1 MKAEDIPTVAAVGL
15 STRRHI
21 EALRSAPKHFPQE
34 RNLKATLATGLTVEY
49 AIASNADAQD
59 PGCEALPE
67 ERVVLV
73 MGFMQTK
80 EGWAPVIDILLDK
93 WDAKKQGKN
102 LKILTLDNRGVGG
115 SDAPWSRYTTSQMAQ
130 DTLSL
135 LDHVGWE
142 TAHVVGISLGGM
154 ISIELA
160 ATAPER
166 VCSLTLMVT
175 TRGHYAPHPR
185 AWKPLLGSV
194 LAGSMDSVMALLYPS
209 NILDNPIEGRDDIK
223 VQNVLKRYHAT
234 RQSAHDLPTLH
245 AMVAQGVACLTHY
258 VSDERLDTIAKT
270 GFPVLIVGS
279 MQDILI
285 PPENSVT
292 LLERLKGEQVQTLFF
307 EDGGH
312 AVFVQFAEE
321 VADGLAQTFQR
332 AKL

>member
-1 MKAEDIPTVAAVGL
+1 MKTEDIPTVAAVGL
-15 STRRHI
+15 STGRHI

-49 AIASNADAQD
+49 AIASNADARD
-59 PGCEALPE
+59 PGCKALPE

-142 TAHVVGISLGGM
+142 TAHVVGI
-154 ISIELA
+154 
-160 ATAPER
+160 R
-166 VCSLTLMVT
+166 
-175 TRGHYAPHPR
+175 
-185 AWKPLLGSV
+185 PLLGSV
-194 LAGSMDSVMALLYPS
+194 LVGSMDSVLALLYPS

-234 RQSAHDLPTLH
+234 RQSAHDFPTLH

-292 LLERLKGEQVQTLFF
+292 LLERLKGKQVQTLFF